1 MNKELFDSMRKQMTP
16 SPEIRAALSETLAQP
31 TKKRP
36 VPWKKYTALAA
47 CAALVV
53 GAFTVYQA

>member
-1 MNKELFDSMRKQMTP
+1 MNHELFSKMQKQMTP

-36 VPWKKYTALAA
+36 VP
-47 CAALVV
+47 
-53 GAFTVYQA
+53 